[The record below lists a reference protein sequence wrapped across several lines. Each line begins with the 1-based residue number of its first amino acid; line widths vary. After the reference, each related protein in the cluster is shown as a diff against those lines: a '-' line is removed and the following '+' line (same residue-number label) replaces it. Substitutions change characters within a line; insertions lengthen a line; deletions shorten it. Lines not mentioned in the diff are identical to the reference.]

1 MSGSRLA
8 ERLLSTLLLMLG
20 IAVFIFFTMR
30 LLPGD
35 PVDLILGQGGQ
46 VTDQQIALLHQSY
59 HLDDPIPVQLA
70 TFLGGLVRG
79 DLGTSI
85 VYNQPVT
92 QVMLGRLPATI
103 ELAVAAIVFAL
114 LVAVPVAIVSA
125 LRRNSLVDRLAMT
138 GSFLGISMPS
148 FWLGIVLILVFSLG
162 LHLVPV
168 AGRASSGAEPAGP
181 TGFFVLD
188 SMLALD
194 GPGLLDV
201 LAHLALPAVT
211 MGAVMAALLTR
222 VLRSSLVEELGK
234 DYVISARARGAS
246 TARVVFRHALRNAL
260 IPTVTVFGL
269 ELGSLLGGNMIVE
282 TVFGWPGI
290 GRLIVDS
297 VAQRDLAVLQVIVM
311 LIAVLMIVTNLLVDL
326 AYSRL
331 DPRTIVAAASH

>member
-1 MSGSRLA
+1 MSGARLA
-8 ERLLSTLLLMLG
+8 ERLLSTLVLMLA
-20 IAVFIFFTMR
+20 IAVFVFFTMR

-35 PVDLILGQGGQ
+35 PVDLILGRGGQ
-46 VTDQQIALLHQSY
+46 VTEQQIALLHQSY

-92 QVMLGRLPATI
+92 QVMLGRLPATV
-103 ELAVAAIVFAL
+103 ELAIAAILFAV

-125 LRRNSLVDRLAMT
+125 LRRNSVVDRAAMT

-162 LHLVPV
+162 LHLLPV
-168 AGRASSGAEPAGP
+168 AGRASPGAEPTGP

-188 SMLALD
+188 SILALD
-194 GPGLLDV
+194 WAGLVDV

-222 VLRSSLVEELGK
+222 ILRSSLVEELGK

-246 TARVVFRHALRNAL
+246 TARVVFRHVLRNAL

-290 GRLIVDS
+290 GRLAVSSIFARDYPLVQGIVILY
-297 VAQRDLAVLQVIVM
+297 AFTFAVI
-311 LIAVLMIVTNLLVDL
+311 NLLVDL
-326 AYSRL
+326 AYTALNPRVRL
-331 DPRTIVAAASH
+331 